1 MKNKLNHIAIIMD
14 GNGRW
19 AKSRNLIRSK
29 GHLAGMNKVREITT
43 LMATINIPYLT
54 LYAFSTENWKRPKQE
69 VSFLMSLLRKYLKN
83 EKKTYMDNNIKF
95 NTIGDLSPFDKKTI
109 NAIDEL
115 KNNTKENTGLT
126 QTLALNYGSRDEITR
141 AVNSIKDDVKEIKEE
156 DITNAL
162 DSRNIPDVDIIIRSG
177 GERRLSNF
185 LLWQSYYSE
194 IFFINTLWPDI
205 TSLEI
210 ENIIEDFKNINRRF
224 GEI

>member
-19 AKSRNLIRSK
+19 AKNKNLIRSK
-29 GHLAGMNKVREITT
+29 GHLAGMEKVREITT
-43 LMATINIPYLT
+43 LIAKKNIPYLT

-83 EKKTYMDNNIKF
+83 EKKTYIDNNIKF

-109 NAIDEL
+109 NAINEL
-115 KNNTKENTGLT
+115 KNTTKENTGLT
-126 QTLALNYGSRDEITR
+126 QSLALNYGSRDEITR
-141 AVNSIKDDVKEIKEE
+141 AVNKIKDNIKEIKEE

-162 DSRNIPDVDIIIRSG
+162 DSKTLPDVDVIIRSG
-177 GERRLSNF
+177 GEKRLSNF

-205 TSLEI
+205 SSLEI
-210 ENIIEDFKNINRRF
+210 ENIIEDFEKINRRF

>member
-141 AVNSIKDDVKEIKEE
+141 AVNSIKNDVKEIKEE